1 MKHLFGIFGIWN
13 WNCKLT
19 DYKEKYMFTLL
30 QPTILSPTVIAYR
43 ITIYKL
49 SPTNYYLLV
58 SGLKSLNLLKLKC
71 SDLSLSCCWFFYPDL
86 PCNPHLT
93 LTPLFLGM
101 TFKSLQYAIEENV
114 L

>member
-1 MKHLFGIFGIWN
+1 
-13 WNCKLT
+13 
-19 DYKEKYMFTLL
+19 
-30 QPTILSPTVIAYR
+30 
-43 ITIYKL
+43 
-49 SPTNYYLLV
+49 
-58 SGLKSLNLLKLKC
+58 
-71 SDLSLSCCWFFYPDL
+71 LSCCWFFYPDL